1 MGKAND
7 GHANADDAN
16 DRAITMI
23 ADLGYDGNRVQRG
36 QRIMN
41 GRRSL
46 GTPSFTLT
54 ADGGDAIIVNVVADV
69 SAKRERS
76 RAHRWLTVTRGV
88 VMLIDPTTWS
98 VITAGGSTYA
108 SDPSTGVDA
117 TVLAALRPSRFNAAG
132 MAGVINEANLMTS
145 IASGA
150 REAMAP
156 TDDMVRLIM
165 RHTPGHEHEILTDQR
180 VARYRP
186 FVATVI
192 GSLATSTIADTT
204 TAPATGLDD
213 AERHVLDWLN
223 GLNSGIDPTDVIIWA
238 RTTTGVTFHMSRNR
252 LMIISHLG
260 SDDQGL
266 WFDVDTDPV
275 AVHETMG
282 TASSGFHRRG
292 TRLLGG
298 VRDPPSA
305 STTGSP
311 VSADRSPTIP
321 DGDYEVAGTVIRHRG
336 RRWLA
341 RAHGAGA
348 ERSFAGALA
357 AAAFAA
363 GRDVRSDDIR
373 RMNGAART
381 ARDLFGGVGV
391 VGD

>member
-16 DRAITMI
+16 DRTASII

-46 GTPSFTLT
+46 GTPSFMLT
-54 ADGGDAIIVNVVADV
+54 ADDGDTVIVNVVADV

-76 RAHRWLTVTRGV
+76 RAHRWLTVTRGA

-98 VITAGGSTYA
+98 VIATNGSTYA
-108 SDPSTGVDA
+108 SDPSTGVDT
-117 TVLAALRPSRFNAAG
+117 TVLAALRQPRFNAAG
-132 MAGVINEANLMTS
+132 MAGVINEANLMAS

-150 REAMAP
+150 REAMTP
-156 TDDMVRLIM
+156 TDDMIRLVM

-186 FVATVI
+186 LVATVI
-192 GSLATSTIADTT
+192 GSRATSTIADTT
-204 TAPATGLDD
+204 TAPANGLDD
-213 AERHVLDWLN
+213 AEHHVLDWLN
-223 GLNSGIDPTDVIIWA
+223 GLNSGIDPTDVIAWA

-252 LMIISHLG
+252 LMIVGHLG

-266 WFDVDTDPV
+266 WFDVDIDPSPSTKRWERHRLGSIDEIHGYSAAFALAIGQYHGV
-275 AVHETMG
+275 A
-282 TASSGFHRRG
+282 
-292 TRLLGG
+292 RLG
-298 VRDPPSA
+298 RPF
-305 STTGSP
+305 
-311 VSADRSPTIP
+311 ADDP
-321 DGDYEVAGTVIRHRG
+321 DGDYEVAGIVIRHRG

-341 RAHGAGA
+341 RAHGAGV